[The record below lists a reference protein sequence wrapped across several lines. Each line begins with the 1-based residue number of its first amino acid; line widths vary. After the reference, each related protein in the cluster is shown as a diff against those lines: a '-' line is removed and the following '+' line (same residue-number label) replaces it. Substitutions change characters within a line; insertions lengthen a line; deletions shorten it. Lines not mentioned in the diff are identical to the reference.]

1 MRQKTAVVVGFL
13 LLAMIV
19 VVYVATA
26 NEELLGQP
34 FDLLGARMPTAAAM
48 ALALL
53 SGFVVFALWA
63 AASGLSRLAGR
74 WLQDLRK
81 SSEREAEE
89 KYLKGLDAV
98 LGGRPLEAINHFRRS
113 LEAQPEYLP
122 ALLKLGDALRRLG
135 RLDEAVELHRRALL
149 QRPEDLP
156 VLYALVDDYLA
167 LADHEQAKRCLASIL
182 KIQPR
187 RALHAYRTLRELY
200 IKEGNWKKAL
210 EVQERIAEAR
220 VLEEERAQDAA
231 YGPGIL
237 YAIGADLAAQEKHTD
252 AAAHLEKVRK
262 KHPAFIP
269 TYLKLAESYLLLG
282 REDRAVEVYLDGYRR
297 AGSAT
302 CLLSMERVFVEKGA
316 PEEAVARYQ
325 AVVATTDRKLLPK
338 FLLALLYYRLEMM
351 EKAEVMLREI
361 EGGVRQSGI
370 VQYYLGRIRERRGDT
385 ARACS
390 HYREVIRVLK
400 PFELSFACAGCGD
413 RSPQWKDFCPKC
425 LQWGTW
431 APEFKD
437 ELMQELQE
445 SRPVYYQADADW
457 DRSAG
462 AV

>member
-1 MRQKTAVVVGFL
+1 MRQKTAAITGLL

-19 VVYVATA
+19 VVHVATA
-26 NEELLGQP
+26 NDELLGRP
-34 FDLLGARMPTAAAM
+34 FDLLGFRMPAALAM
-48 ALALL
+48 ALALV
-53 SGFVVFALWA
+53 SGFVVFGLWA
-63 AASGLSRLAGR
+63 AVSGLSRLAER

-81 SSEREAEE
+81 SGERDAEE

-135 RLDEAVELHRRALL
+135 RVDEAVELHRRAQL
-149 QRPEDLP
+149 QRPDDLP

-167 LADHEQAKRCLASIL
+167 LQDHEQAKRCLAAIL
-182 KIQPR
+182 KVQPR

-220 VLEEERAQDAA
+220 VMEEERAQDAA

-237 YAIGADLAAQEKHTD
+237 YAIGADLAAQEKYAE
-252 AAAHLEKVRK
+252 AAAHLEKVRR

-269 TYLKLAESYLLLG
+269 TYLKLAEAHLLLG

-316 PEEAVARYQ
+316 PEEALARYQ
-325 AVVATTDRKLLPK
+325 SVVATTDRKVLPK
-338 FLLALLYYRLEMM
+338 FLLALLYYRLEVMD
-351 EKAEVMLREI
+351 KAEALLKEI
-361 EGGVRQSGI
+361 EGTIRPSGI
-370 VQYYLGRIRERRGDT
+370 LQYYLGRIRERRGDP

-390 HYREVIRVLK
+390 HYREVIRILK
-400 PFELSFACAGCGD
+400 PFELSFACSGCGE
-413 RSPQWKDFCPKC
+413 RSPQWKDFCGKC

-431 APEFKD
+431 VPEFKD

-445 SRPVYYQADADW
+445 SRPAYYQTDSGW
-457 DRSAG
+457 DRTAG